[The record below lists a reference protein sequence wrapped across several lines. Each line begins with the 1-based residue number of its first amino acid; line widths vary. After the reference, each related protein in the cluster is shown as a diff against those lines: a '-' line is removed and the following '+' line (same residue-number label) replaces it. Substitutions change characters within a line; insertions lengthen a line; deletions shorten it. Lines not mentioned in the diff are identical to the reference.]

1 MKLDLKNDEKYILA
15 CSFGPDSM
23 ALFDMLLKQNY
34 SFIVCFV
41 NYHTRKESEIE
52 EKSIKEYCLKYNI
65 KLYVKNDVYFNSN
78 KDGNFEAW
86 ARDIRYKFFRHIS
99 RIENTYATLIAHHQD
114 DLLETFVMQKER
126 HMLIPFYGIS
136 KETTLYDMKIV
147 RPLLEYKKKDLLLY
161 CASNNVPYSI
171 DYTNLEDVHTRNKI
185 RHNYVEKLSDEERN
199 TLLKEIENIN
209 KKRNLEINEAKSYLS
224 NNYVDLNAF
233 NKIED
238 ENVKLFILYFLIQ
251 RETSLYNISKSRLYE
266 ILKLIKSNKPNL
278 EMVLNSDFKLVK
290 SYDALKVNKVN
301 TDDINYEVKLLEPG
315 VLTTRYFKLDFLKD
329 TSNRNIT
336 IDDYPLT
343 IRSYKPGD
351 YVEIKGIKRSV
362 RRLFIDWKM
371 PLNIRKYWPVFLDK
385 NGRIIYVPRYQ
396 NDFKSNEDT
405 NLEIFTN
412 II

>member
-1 MKLDLKNDEKYILA
+1 MKLDLKKDEKYILA